1 MSYSVESHVRQV
13 AEGTV
18 GEQLHSR
25 VDNAAASVCPMSPA
39 VRESHDALHSPHIVP
54 RPAAAGLAVGSQ
66 V

>member
-18 GEQLHSR
+18 G
-25 VDNAAASVCPMSPA
+25 
-39 VRESHDALHSPHIVP
+39 ESHDALHSPHIVP